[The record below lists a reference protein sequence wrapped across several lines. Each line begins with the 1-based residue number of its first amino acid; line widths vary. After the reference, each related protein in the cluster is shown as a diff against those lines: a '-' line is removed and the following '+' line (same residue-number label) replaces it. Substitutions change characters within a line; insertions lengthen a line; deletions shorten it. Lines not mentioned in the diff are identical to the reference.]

1 MHTMHS
7 SVRILA
13 SLLMALLLAACVT
26 GPEDKADPVAK
37 KRSLDAEADATLT
50 RLYEAADGSR
60 ELVRKS
66 YGALIFPSVLAG
78 GLVVGAEYG
87 EGVLRAKGR
96 TVDYYK
102 LTSGSVGFQL
112 GAQSKS
118 IVILFMTKDAYD
130 KFRASSGWTAG
141 VDASVALLTIGA
153 GGSIDTSTVTQP
165 VIGFVMTKAG
175 LMYNLTLEGTKI
187 SPLTF

>member
-1 MHTMHS
+1 MH
-7 SVRILA
+7 A
-13 SLLMALLLAACVT
+13 SLRFITALFLALFLAACAT
-26 GPEDKADPVAK
+26 GPGDKADPVAK
-37 KRSLDAEADATLT
+37 KRSLDAEASATLT
-50 RLYEAADGSR
+50 KLYEAADGSR

-87 EGVLRAKGR
+87 EGVLQSKGR
-96 TVDYYK
+96 TIDYYK
-102 LTSGSVGFQL
+102 LTSGSVGFQA
-112 GAQSKS
+112 GAQSKA

-130 KFRASSGWTAG
+130 KFRASNGWTAG
-141 VDASVALLTIGA
+141 VDASVALLKIGA
-153 GGSIDTSTVTQP
+153 GGSIDTNTIKEP
-165 VIGFVMTKAG
+165 VIGFAMTNAG

>member
-1 MHTMHS
+1 MH
-7 SVRILA
+7 A
-13 SLLMALLLAACVT
+13 SLRFIASLFLALFLAACAT
-26 GPEDKADPVAK
+26 GPSDKADPAAK
-37 KRSLDAEADATLT
+37 KRSLDAEANATLT
-50 RLYEAADGSR
+50 KLYEAVDGSR

-78 GLVVGAEYG
+78 GLIVGAEYG
-87 EGVLRAKGR
+87 EGVLHAKGH
-96 TVDYYK
+96 TVGYYQ

-112 GAQSKS
+112 GAQSKA

-130 KFRASSGWTAG
+130 KFRTSSGWTAG
-141 VDASVALLTIGA
+141 VDASVALLKIGA
-153 GGSIDTSTVTQP
+153 GGSVDTTTATQP
-165 VIGFVMTKAG
+165 VIGFVMTNAG